1 MRFRGIIMDGRMASK
16 SPIVLLLAF
25 VLAICLPFSATPEEA
40 YAVINKGSIEVERNK
55 YEQLKNEANNIKI
68 EIPGVVLGKP
78 EIVIGEDGSITF
90 ESTPGS
96 SQEAP
101 SEEAIA
107 TDEPIVEEPAL
118 DDGEEITRRPYVYVP
133 DDDDDALS
141 NSDPDGSEAYDG
153 RYNGSWVLVIIMIS
167 AVIIHVVIAI
177 LIRRRDKRRK
187 YRHPR

>member
-1 MRFRGIIMDGRMASK
+1 MDGRMASK
-16 SPIVLLLAF
+16 SSRVLLLAF
-25 VLAICLPFSATPEEA
+25 VLAICLPLSATPEEA
-40 YAVINKGSIEVERNK
+40 YAVINKGNAEVERNK
-55 YEQLKNEANNIKI
+55 YEQLKNEINNVKAPYSSASI
-68 EIPGVVLGKP
+68 KP

-133 DDDDDALS
+133 DDDDALS
-141 NSDPDGSEAYDG
+141 NSDPDGSEVDDR
-153 RYNGSWVLVIIMIS
+153 RYNGSWVLAIIMIS

-177 LIRRRDKRRK
+177 LVRRRDKRRK